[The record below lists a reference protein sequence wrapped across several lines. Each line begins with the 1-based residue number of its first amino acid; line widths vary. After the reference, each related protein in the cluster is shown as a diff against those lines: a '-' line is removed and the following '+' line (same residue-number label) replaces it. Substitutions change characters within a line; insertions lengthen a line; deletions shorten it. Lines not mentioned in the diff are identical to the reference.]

1 MVRHMVLFKFKTT
14 VTEGQIELLENGLGS
29 LPGIIP
35 EIREYEFGRNIALV
49 STFDD
54 LDSLR
59 KYSSHPEHQKVLK
72 HINAICDSIKSV
84 DYEMSESAE
93 PGEGRS
99 RSTRA
104 DLNQKLTN

>member
-1 MVRHMVLFKFKTT
+1 MVLFKLKTT
-14 VTEGQIELLENGLGS
+14 ITEGQIELLENGLGT

-35 EIREYEFGRNIALV
+35 EVREYEFGRNIVPSERAYDFALI
-49 STFDD
+49 SAFDD

-84 DYEMSESAE
+84 DYEMSESAK

-99 RSTRA
+99 
-104 DLNQKLTN
+104 

>member
-1 MVRHMVLFKFKTT
+1 MVRHLVFFKFKTT
-14 VTEGQIELLENGLGS
+14 VTEGQIELLENGLDA

-35 EIREYEFGRNIALV
+35 EIREYEFGRNVVPSERAYDFALI
-49 STFDD
+49 SAFDD

-84 DYEMSESAE
+84 DYEMRESAE
-93 PGEGRS
+93 PGKGRS
-99 RSTRA
+99 
-104 DLNQKLTN
+104 

>member
-1 MVRHMVLFKFKTT
+1 MVRHMVFFKFKTT
-14 VTEGQIELLENGLGS
+14 VTEGQIGLLENGFGA
-29 LPGIIP
+29 LPGIIR
-35 EIREYEFGRNIALV
+35 EIREYEFGRNIVPSERAYDFALL

-59 KYSSHPEHQKVLK
+59 RYSSHPEHQKVLK

-93 PGEGRS
+93 PGES
-99 RSTRA
+99 RS
-104 DLNQKLTN
+104 